1 MSAHACSGVT
11 RLPQPRLDVRLGR
24 GQRAGAYD
32 PTVPSDGATLDTG
45 RGPVDLV
52 AVMRALTGEPVPLT
66 RADAAYAV
74 TLLPASHG
82 TAVEV
87 AAAGLGI
94 TPDAVQRAVIRHW
107 ATRRTTTAA
116 NATDTKDR
124 TRP

>member
-11 RLPQPRLDVRLGR
+11 RLPQPRLDPRLGR

-32 PTVPSDGATLDTG
+32 PAVPSDGATLDTQ

-82 TAVEV
+82 TAVQL
-87 AAAGLGI
+87 AGAGLGI

-107 ATRRTTTAA
+107 ATRRTATAS
-116 NATDTKDR
+116 TDTRDR
-124 TRP
+124 NRP